1 VELKEVL
8 AKIIAIIAEVKEAG
22 LDTIKRE
29 MKLDELGIDMLD
41 GAEIALM
48 LEDEFQLSIPVDDAE
63 EWKTVMDMVNYI
75 QARQNKESP
84 HN

>member
-1 VELKEVL
+1 MELKEVL

-22 LDTIKRE
+22 LDTIKQE